1 MTINHKNYYTIIYY
15 VLLYS
20 TSKYTHALKSN

>member
-1 MTINHKNYYTIIYY
+1 MKSYVITYTIIYY

>member
-1 MTINHKNYYTIIYY
+1 MKSYVITYTTIYY
-15 VLLYS
+15 VVLYS